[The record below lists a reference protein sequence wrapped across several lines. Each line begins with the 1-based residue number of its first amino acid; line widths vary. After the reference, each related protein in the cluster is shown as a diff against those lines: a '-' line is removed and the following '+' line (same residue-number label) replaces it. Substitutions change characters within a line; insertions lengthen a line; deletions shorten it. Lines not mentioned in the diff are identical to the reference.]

1 MRPVSVRAPLRFAVF
16 IAISSTTT
24 PSAAADPQQF
34 PDLSGYTDA
43 NYKDY
48 LTYSAYSTTGAQ
60 FVTPGGYRCPMSNI
74 FKASTSQIQCWGLL
88 PGTAH
93 NLVGL
98 SYPGGPDKDGA
109 QFADKDLS
117 PTEHYQWLDGPGQW
131 HDGTVSPDAYKP
143 LPAHSKVTY
152 NGETCGVDES
162 MTACVLPAH
171 APDQGQPHGFV
182 LSPNGSWTF

>member
-1 MRPVSVRAPLRFAVF
+1 MVKAPLYAAVF
-16 IAISSTTT
+16 VAISSTTM
-24 PSAAADPQQF
+24 PSAAADPHQF
-34 PDLSGYTDA
+34 PDLSGYTDV

-60 FVTPGGYRCPMSNI
+60 FVTPGGYRCRISYI
-74 FKASTSQIQCWGLL
+74 FKASASLIQCWGSL
-88 PGTAH
+88 PGTSH

-98 SYPGGPDKDGA
+98 SDPGGPDKDGA
-109 QFADKDLS
+109 QFADKDLAS
-117 PTEHYQWLDGPGQW
+117 MEHYQWMDGPGQW

-143 LPAHSKVTY
+143 LPPHSKVTY

-171 APDQGQPHGFV
+171 APDQGQPQGFV
-182 LSPNGSWTF
+182 LSPNGSWTI